1 MLQVLTTDSSLSP
14 EDIDIQV
21 TQKGPKLQVSGYGDI
36 SDSISI
42 NVEVPIVYDVTV
54 VTSGDAGIH
63 CRDLMESDTCHLTS
77 QAGSIS
83 ISGVKTASLKV
94 ESDTGHV
101 SCSGAVQGGM
111 SFNY

>member
-1 MLQVLTTDSSLSP
+1 MLQVLSTDSSLTP
-14 EDIDIQV
+14 EDVDIQV

-42 NVEVPIVYDVTV
+42 NVEIPIVYDVTV
-54 VTSGDAGIH
+54 VTSGDAGIQ
-63 CRDLMESDTCHLTS
+63 CRDLMESECCHLSS

-83 ISGVKTASLKV
+83 VSGVKTANLRV

-101 SCSGAVQGGM
+101 SCSGAVQEGM
-111 SFNY
+111 SSN